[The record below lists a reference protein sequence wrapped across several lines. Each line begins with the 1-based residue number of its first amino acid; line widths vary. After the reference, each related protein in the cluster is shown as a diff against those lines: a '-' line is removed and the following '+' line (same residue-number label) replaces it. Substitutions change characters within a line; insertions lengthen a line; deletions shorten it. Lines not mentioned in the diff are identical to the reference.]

1 VPTTAGSDH
10 LTIVYDHMP
19 KHFDRKQL
27 SIRPLSERVNKLRIE
42 EIAISP
48 DSAPPVVPERV
59 RSQIE
64 QAATRIRDARR
75 NGRPVILAYGAHMVK
90 NGLAPVVISMIENG
104 WITHLATNG
113 AGSIHDWEFAATGE
127 SSEDV
132 RENIAQ
138 GQFGIWDE
146 TGRYL
151 NLATAVGGASWL
163 GSGSSVGKMIAED
176 GLMIPSQ
183 DDLRVMIRQSACKE
197 CPDEGL
203 GALSD
208 LLCLVAEFDLPSGWM
223 EIKHPH
229 KQYSIQAAAYMSGV
243 PFTIHPGIGYD
254 IIHTHPMNSGGATG
268 RGAVRDFLTYAD
280 SVSNLSGG
288 VHLSVGSAIMAPMIF
303 EKSMSM
309 ANNLAIRRTGKPITD
324 HHMVVVDIQDGGDWD
339 WTQGEPPS
347 DHPAY
352 YLRFCKSFHRMGG
365 ALDYVCLDNRAF
377 MLNLFR
383 ALAQ

>member
-1 VPTTAGSDH
+1 MSSAQ
-10 LTIVYDHMP
+10 
-19 KHFDRKQL
+19 FDRKQL
-27 SIRPLSERVNKLRIE
+27 IVKPLSERVNKLRIE
-42 EIAISP
+42 EIAIRPDDSP
-48 DSAPPVVPERV
+48 PAVPDRV
-59 RSQIE
+59 QSQIE
-64 QAATRIRDARR
+64 RTAQRILDARR
-75 NGRPVILAYGAHMVK
+75 NGRAVILTYGAHLVK
-90 NGLAPVVISMIENG
+90 NGLAPVVISMMENG

-113 AGSIHDWEFAATGE
+113 AGSIHDWEFAAIGE

-132 RENIAQ
+132 REYVAQ

-151 NLATAVGGASWL
+151 NLATAVGGAAWL
-163 GSGSSVGKMIAED
+163 GCGWSVGKMIAED

-183 DDLRVMIRQSACKE
+183 DDLGAAIRQGACKE
-197 CPDEGL
+197 QPDEGL

-208 LLCLVAEFDLPSGWM
+208 LLCLVAEFDLAMGWM

-243 PFTIHPGIGYD
+243 PCTIHPGIGYD
-254 IIHTHPMNSGGATG
+254 VIHTHPINSGGATG
-268 RGAVRDFLTYAD
+268 RGAVRDFLIYAD

-288 VHLSVGSAIMAPMIF
+288 VHLAVGSAVMAPMIF

-309 ANNLAIRRTGKPITD
+309 ANNLAIQRAGKPIDD

-339 WTQGEPPS
+339 WTQGEPPM

-377 MLNLFR
+377 MLGLHS
-383 ALAQ
+383 ALSGCE